1 MKTETRKTLND
12 VGGIPDALQQAYE
25 ATMAYDPD
33 RQQVS
38 AVTEEALLRMA
49 SQEGSV
55 NGLKTSDGITPG
67 LRSLLRQAGNPSL
80 SAWLQTRRDFD
91 TAIAP
96 FMDQIE
102 AARHGEEKRI
112 IINQQAAEAE
122 QTIVR
127 EAETHKP
134 YADARQQ
141 KEAAELHFQK
151 LLQGEGGRPVTTFG
165 HTYQYFVLLAAITSI
180 EWLINYESLEAWLG
194 LPFLA
199 WGGTIILAAGVG
211 VAAHYHGTYL
221 KQWTSRFAPHEPGK
235 GRYIGILIA
244 VTAALLVV
252 IGVAGWARFSLA
264 THSSAPQGPMIPLD
278 QLPSQPNPTTDVLVS
293 LGFNLLVWLIG
304 VAVAFFAHDE
314 NHELMRAELEQWR
327 KRRIFNR
334 LHRPWEKRIAL
345 ARAHATH
352 ELNQLRAAT
361 ELALDS
367 TKPQRDMLER
377 VDKHEELVYRHIA
390 NQIQAV
396 VDLYRIALGRQL
408 ATQGY
413 TINLV
418 GQSWTG
424 QQYQQTPITVDARS
438 MRVLLN

>member
-12 VGGIPDALQQAYE
+12 VGGTPEALQQAYE
-25 ATMAYDPD
+25 TAMAFDPA
-33 RQQVS
+33 RQQASGV
-38 AVTEEALLRMA
+38 ADEALLRMA

-80 SAWLQTRRDFD
+80 SAWLQSRRNFD

-102 AARHGEEKRI
+102 AARHGEEKRVT
-112 IINQQAAEAE
+112 INQQAEEAE

-127 EAETHKP
+127 EAESHKP
-134 YADARQQ
+134 YADAKQQ
-141 KEAAELHFQK
+141 KEAALLHFQK

-165 HTYQYFVLLAAITSI
+165 DTYWYYVILAAITSI
-180 EWLINYESLEAWLG
+180 EWLINYQSLEAWLG
-194 LPFLA
+194 LPALA
-199 WGGTIILAAGVG
+199 AGGTIVLAVGVG
-211 VAAHYHGTYL
+211 VASHYHGTYL

-244 VTAALLVV
+244 ATVILLVV
-252 IGVAGWARFSLA
+252 IGVAGWARYSLA

-278 QLPSQPNPTTDVLVS
+278 QLPNQPSPTTDVLVS

-304 VAVAFFAHDE
+304 LAVAFFAHDE
-314 NHELMRAELEQWR
+314 NHELMRADLEQYR
-327 KRRIFNR
+327 KRRIFNA

-345 ARAHATH
+345 AKAQATH

-361 ELALDS
+361 DLAIDS
-367 TKPQRDMLER
+367 TKAQRDMLEQ

-408 ATQGY
+408 ASQGN

-418 GQSWTG
+418 GQNWTG
-424 QQYQQTPITVDARS
+424 QQYQQNPITVDARS
-438 MRVLLN
+438 MRALLN